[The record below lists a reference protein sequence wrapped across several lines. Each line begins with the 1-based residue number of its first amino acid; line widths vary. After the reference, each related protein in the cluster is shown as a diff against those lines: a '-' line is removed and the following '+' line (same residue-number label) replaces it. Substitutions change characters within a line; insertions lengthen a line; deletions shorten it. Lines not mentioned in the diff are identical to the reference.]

1 METIELLHFNLLM
14 KVKINYFYYKLI
26 NIFIF
31 INKKKIINLLII
43 NLYVYI
49 N

>member
-14 KVKINYFYYKLI
+14 KVKINYYFYYKLI

-31 INKKKIINLLII
+31 INNKKKLLIC
-43 NLYVYI
+43 
-49 N
+49 